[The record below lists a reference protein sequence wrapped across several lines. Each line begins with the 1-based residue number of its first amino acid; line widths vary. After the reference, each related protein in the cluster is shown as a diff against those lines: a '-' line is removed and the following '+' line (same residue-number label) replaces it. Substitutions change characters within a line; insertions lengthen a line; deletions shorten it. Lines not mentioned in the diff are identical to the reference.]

1 MDIFYRKD
9 AAKAI
14 GRYKEWFKEDGKEK
28 YIINLIPKEWKSY
41 NYDLWIDP
49 KTPKL
54 LSQYDF
60 TDRDELYRYIDAMTM
75 QIQKYWEIKLDWN
88 LDDDMVP
95 THTVKLGYA
104 EQAAAIS
111 GENPK
116 YSNVGQTSYLEPFL
130 KEYESIYLD
139 KIRFLPKNKWA
150 AILEDSLTY
159 LSKKAENRFFVESR
173 LDASN
178 PSDLAFEFRGK
189 DLFTDFYDNPEG
201 VKNLLDICC
210 RESIKFVEYFRSIT
224 KQVDGGYPLTWH
236 GGTWT
241 PGNTYAHD
249 GDNIADQVSGK
260 IFTDFLIPFHNK
272 MSEHFGGCVFGR
284 EAKSEHLWKEIPK
297 ISMIKAWAPR
307 SLEGIYEV
315 TEEVL
320 ERIIDVTGDLPLI
333 LESDIY
339 ERFLQYTNIVK
350 KRNIKAFFIAH
361 CRDLNEAKEIL
372 KIVRS
377 L

>member
-9 AAKAI
+9 AAKVI
-14 GRYKEWFKEDGKEK
+14 DRYKEWFKEDGKEK

-41 NYDLWIDP
+41 NYDLGIDP
-49 KTPKL
+49 KTPRL

-60 TDRDELYRYIDAMTM
+60 TDRDELYGYIDAMAM
-75 QIQKYWEIKLDWN
+75 QIQRYWEIKLDWN
-88 LDDDMVP
+88 LDDDMIP

-116 YSNVGQTSYLEPFL
+116 YSNIGQTSYLEPFL

-159 LSKKAENRFFVESR
+159 LLKKAENRFFVESR

-201 VKNLLDICC
+201 VKNLLDICY

-224 KQVDGGYPLTWH
+224 KQVGGGYPLTYH
-236 GGTWT
+236 GGSWT

-249 GDNIADQVSGK
+249 GDNVADQVSEK
-260 IFTDFLIPFHNK
+260 IFRDFLVPFHNK
-272 MSEHFGGCVFGR
+272 MSEHFGGCIFGR
-284 EAKSEHLWKEIPK
+284 EARSEHLWKEISK
-297 ISMIKAWAPR
+297 ISMIKAWTPR

-320 ERIIDVTGDLPLI
+320 DRIIDVTGDLPLI
-333 LESDIY
+333 LESDAY
-339 ERFLQYTNIVK
+339 ERFLQYANVVK

-361 CRDLNEAKEIL
+361 CRDLNEAKETL
-372 KIVRS
+372 KAVRS